1 MPNQSSK
8 NQKNSPPVELAW
20 NLDWNLLRTFMVI
33 VQEKNITAAANRLGL
48 KQPTVSNALKR
59 LEQCLG
65 SELIKRGPRSFEVTA
80 QGKSLYSECTSIFGT
95 VNRLSSALEEADEEI
110 SGTVQLSMASH
121 VMCPLLDETLAT
133 FHRLHP
139 KACISI
145 DIGSSRDVIRSVLEK
160 KSALGICL
168 VNEQVA
174 ELEYQH
180 MYTEHFGFFC
190 GPRHRLFGK
199 TGLRLED
206 LRGEQCVSFP
216 TDQLN
221 DVLQPVALLR
231 ARADFDKNFAGVSSN
246 LEEIRRMVIAGLGVG
261 ALPVHAVVREV
272 KDKLLHRLPPYENLP
287 PINIWLVRHPGASLN
302 QAEDEFFRMLAGRI
316 AATPIETRTYGNGNM
331 DIFMETLK

>member
-1 MPNQSSK
+1 MPGQFIKS
-8 NQKNSPPVELAW
+8 QKPAPPAELAW

-33 VQEKNITAAANRLGL
+33 VQEKNITAAANRLRL

-65 SELIKRGPRSFEVTA
+65 TGLIRRGPRSFEVTA
-80 QGKSLYSECTSIFGT
+80 QGKSLYRECTSIFGT
-95 VNRLSSALEEADEEI
+95 VSRLSSALEEAGEDI

-121 VMCPLLDETLAT
+121 VMSPLLDETLEE

-145 DIGSSRDVIRSVLEK
+145 DISSSKEVIRSVLEK

-168 VNEQVA
+168 VNDQAA

-199 TGLRLED
+199 KNLGLDD
-206 LRGEQCVSFP
+206 LRGEQCVSFR

-231 ARADFDKNFAGVSSN
+231 ARADFDRHIAGMSSN
-246 LEEIRRMVIAGLGVG
+246 LEEIRRMVMAGLGIG
-261 ALPVHAVVREV
+261 ALPVHVVDREV
-272 KDKLLHRLPPYENLP
+272 RDKLLHRLPPYENLP

-302 QAEDEFFRMLAGRI
+302 QAEREFFRMLTDRI
-316 AATPIETRTYGNGNM
+316 EATPIEARTYGN
-331 DIFMETLK
+331 DKPAAIRSSR

>member
-1 MPNQSSK
+1 MSNQSPR
-8 NQKNSPPVELAW
+8 NLKNSPPVELAW

-33 VQEKNITAAANRLGL
+33 VQEKNITAAARRLNL

-65 SELIKRGPRSFEVTA
+65 LELIRRGPRSFEVTA
-80 QGKSLYSECTSIFGT
+80 QGKSLYQECTSIFGT
-95 VNRLSSALEEADEEI
+95 VNRLSSALEEAGEEI

-121 VMCPLLDETLAT
+121 VMSPLLDDTLEA

-139 KACISI
+139 RACISI
-145 DIGSSRDVIRSVLEK
+145 DISSSSEVIRSILEK
-160 KSALGICL
+160 KSAIGICL
-168 VNEQVA
+168 VQEQLA

-206 LRGEQCVSFP
+206 LRGEKCVSFR

-231 ARADFDKNFAGVSSN
+231 AQADFDRNIAGMSSN
-246 LEEIRRMVIAGLGVG
+246 LEEIRRMVIAGLGIG
-261 ALPVHAVVREV
+261 ALPVHAVEREV
-272 KDKLLHRLPPYENLP
+272 KDRLLHRLPPYENLP
-287 PINIWLVRHPGASLN
+287 PIRIWLVRHPGASLN
-302 QAEDEFFRMLAGRI
+302 HAEREFFRMLGDRI
-316 AATPIETRTYGNGNM
+316 ARTPIGERTYGNGHVPAGQK
-331 DIFMETLK
+331 TQ